1 MYCPGL
7 ELCGAN
13 GKALV
18 TVSSVSSV
26 LRALMFEPLSWVIKL
41 AWREVQETLVAQSKI
56 LM

>member
-7 ELCGAN
+7 ELCVAN

-41 AWREVQETLVAQSKI
+41 AWREVQETLVARSKI